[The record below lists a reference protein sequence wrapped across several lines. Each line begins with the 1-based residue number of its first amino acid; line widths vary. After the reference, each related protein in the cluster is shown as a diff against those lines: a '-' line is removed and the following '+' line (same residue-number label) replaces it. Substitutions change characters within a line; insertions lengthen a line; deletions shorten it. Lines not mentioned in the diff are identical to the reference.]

1 MEVSLVSEALKF
13 MVLGMSVVL
22 LFLVVLIY
30 LVQVQAKLVAKY
42 FPEEPKKN
50 SSSVSSSS
58 NSSNSSKDMKKI
70 TAAITAAITHHNSI
84 K

>member
-22 LFLVVLIY
+22 LFLVVLIN

-42 FPEEPKKN
+42 FPEEPEKASSPAT
-50 SSSVSSSS
+50 SSSPQ
-58 NSSNSSKDMKKI
+58 KDMKKI
-70 TAAITAAITHHNSI
+70 TAVISAAITHHNSV